1 MDQVGVNDSGPA
13 VFSLS
18 PNYPNPFNPETSIGY
33 TIVESGVVRLDIVNI
48 SGQLVRTLV
57 DGAQSQ
63 GRHTVVWDGRD
74 GSGKRVSAGV
84 YLYRLRAGGFIETKK
99 MMLLQ

>member
-1 MDQVGVNDSGPA
+1 MDQVGVKDSGPA

-33 TIVESGVVRLDIVNI
+33 SIGESGIVRLDIVNI

-74 GSGKRVSAGV
+74 GGGKRVSAGV